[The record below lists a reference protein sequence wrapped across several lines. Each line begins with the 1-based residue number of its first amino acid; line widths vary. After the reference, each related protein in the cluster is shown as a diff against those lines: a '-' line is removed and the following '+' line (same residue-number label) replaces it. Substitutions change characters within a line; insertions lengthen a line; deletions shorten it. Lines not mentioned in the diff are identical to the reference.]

1 MAYAF
6 SLLTPEGEVFSGDV
20 ESVVVPGGAGFF
32 GVLAGHA
39 PMLAAVQ
46 HGILAVTTDEG
57 RREYLIEDGV
67 LETDGEK
74 CLLLCDNVRDRNDD
88 DNPVLS
94 W

>member
-67 LETDGEK
+67 LETDGKK

>member
-6 SLLTPEGEVFSGDV
+6 SLLTPEGEAFSGDV

-46 HGILAVTTDEG
+46 HGILAVTTEEG

-67 LETDGEK
+67 LETDGTK